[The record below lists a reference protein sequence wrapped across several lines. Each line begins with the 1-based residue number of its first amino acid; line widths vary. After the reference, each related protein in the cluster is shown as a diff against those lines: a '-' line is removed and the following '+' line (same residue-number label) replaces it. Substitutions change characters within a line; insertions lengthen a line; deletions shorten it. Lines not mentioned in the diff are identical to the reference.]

1 MGLGLFNYLMF
12 FHPPCLR
19 TDFNCPFENVRVS
32 LKLAVSQSQ
41 DDLETFSTSVR
52 ENSHQQL
59 AKICCTLYPFHTDT
73 TLAEVPQHY
82 KTLCFR

>member
-1 MGLGLFNYLMF
+1 MPVSQRIKFIFFFFPEFVKVVFKSMGLGLFNYLMF

-41 DDLETFSTSVR
+41 DDLETFSTSV
-52 ENSHQQL
+52 
-59 AKICCTLYPFHTDT
+59 
-73 TLAEVPQHY
+73 
-82 KTLCFR
+82 